1 MRIQY
6 AIFISF
12 ACLTMTAAQ
21 VHAFVEMAQGAE
33 AQQDAASS
41 ALQQEE
47 QTSQANKGTAD
58 LEEKRKAQEC
68 IELENAFNKACL
80 QRELAALTAE
90 VERLMLEKETITLK
104 WAIEKEKQ
112 QQTHEKE
119 MLALNQQREKL
130 RAEVAIA
137 QAQVDNVIE
146 KFRLASAELYNRV
159 NLLKAE
165 ADQLRAEVDQLHAK
179 KKRAAYADG
188 EPVYLKEPLQKGG
201 SLVISDRCIQ
211 LNGVITP
218 WKANYVTDRIQYF
231 NNKDSSHP
239 IFIVIGDSPGGSAM
253 AGWRILKAMQNSQAP
268 VYVVV
273 KSFAAS
279 MAACI
284 TTLADRSYAYP
295 NAIVLHHQPWIF
307 LFGGFNV
314 REQQELYEELKK
326 WWMRLGGPVA
336 KKMGISIQALDKK
349 FYEKSARGDWAEF
362 ADNAQK
368 LKWVDYIISGIT
380 DTSMREMP
388 DPANYTWEKYWD
400 EYFGSTAKTA
410 ATDNTAVYLP
420 PLGPKDFYFLYNPD
434 NRYQIRSDN

>member
-1 MRIQY
+1 MQIKY
-6 AIFISF
+6 AIFIGF

-21 VHAFVEMAQGAE
+21 VNAFAE
-33 AQQDAASS
+33 AAQVSESQKDTASS
-41 ALQQEE
+41 EPQQEE
-47 QTSQANKGTAD
+47 QTSQESKGTSD
-58 LEEKRKAQEC
+58 LKEKRKEQER
-68 IELENAFNKACL
+68 IELENALNKARL
-80 QRELAALTAE
+80 ERELAALAAE
-90 VERLMLEKETITLK
+90 VERLMLEKEAMALK
-104 WAIEKEKQ
+104 GEIEKEKHQ
-112 QQTHEKE
+112 KAHEKE
-119 MLALNQQREKL
+119 MLELNQQKEKL

-137 QAQVDNVIE
+137 QAKVDKVIE
-146 KFRLASAELYNRV
+146 KFNLASAELYKKV
-159 NLLKAE
+159 SLLKAE

-188 EPVYLKEPLQKGG
+188 EPVYLKEPLQAGG
-201 SLVISDRCIQ
+201 SLVISDRRIE
-211 LNGVITP
+211 LNGVITA

-231 NNKDSSHP
+231 NNKEDSHP

-253 AGWRILKAMQNSQAP
+253 AGWCILKAMQNSQAP

-307 LFGGFNV
+307 VFGGFNV
-314 REQQELYEELKK
+314 REQKELYEELKK

-336 KKMGISIQALDKK
+336 KKMGLSIQALDKK
-349 FYEKSARGDWAEF
+349 FYEKSVRGDWSEF
-362 ADNAQK
+362 ADDAKK
-368 LKWVDYIISGIT
+368 LKWVDHIISGIT
-380 DTSMREMP
+380 DSSVREMP

-400 EYFGSTAKTA
+400 EYFGSTEKTA
-410 ATDNTAVYLP
+410 ATDNTIVYLP

-434 NRYQIRSDN
+434 NRYQIRSGK